1 MPWTEKDYPDS
12 WKNLDADT
20 RRKAIDIANAM
31 LEDGYKDED
40 AIPIATAQA
49 KKWVADAT
57 TSEKRK
63 LKNKDLKDHKT
74 NHNNKGPEYIEKDVH
89 VRYVSD
95 KEHWEIK
102 TEGAERASE
111 TFPTKQEAEKR
122 AKEIAD
128 KRDTKVISHTK
139 KETES

>member
-1 MPWTEKDYPDS
+1 MPWTEKDYPNS
-12 WKNLDADT
+12 WKNLGADT

-49 KKWVADAT
+49 KIWAEEAT
-57 TSEKRK
+57 TFEKRK
-63 LKNKDLKDHKT
+63 LKNKDLKDHDQ
-74 NHNNKGPEYIEKDVH
+74 NRNNKGPEYIEKEVH